1 MPEIL
6 PSPATA
12 STFAVKETSFPLSSE
27 SIKASDG
34 ELGYIKRQSSSSKPR
49 ARRSLLKELNLA
61 SLSELDK
68 TTLFCLLYKLT
79 DTHLN
84 PTAQSA
90 MKVNLAAQVMSHTVA
105 AGLSTLVATGK
116 DHCTVC
122 YELFF
127 CYE

>member
-12 STFAVKETSFPLSSE
+12 STFAVKETSFPLSFE
-27 SIKASDG
+27 SMKASDG
-34 ELGYIKRQSSSSKPR
+34 ELGHIKRQSSSSKPR
-49 ARRSLLKELNLA
+49 ARRSLLEELNLD

-68 TTLFCLLYKLT
+68 TTQFCLLY
-79 DTHLN
+79 HLN

-90 MKVNLAAQVMSHTVA
+90 MKVNLAGQVMNHTVA

-127 CYE
+127 CYG